1 MKGSSRGSQGSPA
14 MKKKRYVKNKLQI
27 GDSRPNMMTKPDA
40 RSTQMRLTAGTAAA
54 ANHLVNQTAPGLK
67 KVKMQDGSKFKKEVR
82 ARSPQAASVYGSK
95 KKAMKNSYEK
105 VTNKPVKA
113 KPKKETGGLTSKKP
127 KANPG
132 SAANPIIGRDGRS
145 ARSKK
150 RLT

>member
-105 VTNKPVKA
+105 TVRDPTKLKGTNTKKTRADAAA
-113 KPKKETGGLTSKKP
+113 KEGGL
-127 KANPG
+127 
-132 SAANPIIGRDGRS
+132 
-145 ARSKK
+145 KK
-150 RLT
+150 RSSRPRKNKGLI